1 MLICYCI
8 HTTPFASGMDKG
20 ETHLMASACL
30 SMNPDVIGGIEYPI
44 VQACFTQS
52 SIPQSIDDLA
62 ISGMICLI
70 VLRAVCMMR
79 MASPHVLTAVGGIFR
94 YLRNQVICFNAYTLD
109 FTMMII

>member
-1 MLICYCI
+1 MN
-8 HTTPFASGMDKG
+8 KG
-20 ETHLMASACL
+20 ETHLMASAAL

-44 VQACFTQS
+44 VQVCFTQS

-79 MASPHVLTAVGGIFR
+79 MASPRVFTAVEGIFR
-94 YLRNQVICFNAYTLD
+94 HLRNQAICFNTYTLE

>member
-1 MLICYCI
+1 MN
-8 HTTPFASGMDKG
+8 KG
-20 ETHLMASACL
+20 KAHLMASAAL

-44 VQACFTQS
+44 VQACFTRL

-79 MASPHVLTAVGGIFR
+79 MASPRMLTAVEGIFR
-94 YLRNQVICFNAYTLD
+94 HLRNQAICFNAYMLE

>member
-1 MLICYCI
+1 MN
-8 HTTPFASGMDKG
+8 KG
-20 ETHLMASACL
+20 ETHLMASAAL

-44 VQACFTQS
+44 VQACFTRS

-62 ISGMICLI
+62 ISGICLV

-79 MASPHVLTAVGGIFR
+79 MASPCVLTAIGGIFR
-94 YLRNQVICFNAYTLD
+94 YLRNQDICFNAYILE